1 MKFLH
6 TSDWHIGLALYGKK
20 RLHEHAQF
28 LDWLKDTI
36 AKRSID
42 ALIVS
47 GDVFDNGAP
56 GGGAETLYYDFLN
69 GLQDTCCTAV
79 VIVSGNHDSPRRL
92 EAPAGF
98 MKRLNIHVV
107 GLPKSPG
114 DGVIELR
121 DASGEVGAL
130 CCAVPYLRK
139 HEMTRVDDDT
149 DGDDLIAAATKRYFG
164 DIAQAA
170 EEKRKALGK
179 DVPVIATGHLFAAG
193 AKTREGDG
201 TRELYVG
208 SLGQVGADVFPETLK
223 YVALGHIHGAQT
235 VAGNQRIRYC
245 GSPLAMSFSEAQ
257 AGAKCVLEVDTNGM
271 QVTGID
277 VPAFQ
282 KMARVSGSKQEILAA
297 LAEIKDEDV
306 WLEVTYTGQDIS
318 PTLARDVHEAVSGG
332 KAEVLSVRNNAV
344 MNRIIERGETAQTLE
359 TMSVA
364 DVFLQC
370 LNGSEMSAA
379 QREEMA
385 ACFNEV
391 LREVE
396 ERDACE

>member
-1 MKFLH
+1 
-6 TSDWHIGLALYGKK
+6 
-20 RLHEHAQF
+20 
-28 LDWLKDTI
+28 
-36 AKRSID
+36 
-42 ALIVS
+42 
-47 GDVFDNGAP
+47 
-56 GGGAETLYYDFLN
+56 
-69 GLQDTCCTAV
+69 
-79 VIVSGNHDSPRRL
+79 
-92 EAPAGF
+92 
-98 MKRLNIHVV
+98 
-107 GLPKSPG
+107 
-114 DGVIELR
+114 
-121 DASGEVGAL
+121 
-130 CCAVPYLRK
+130 
-139 HEMTRVDDDT
+139 
-149 DGDDLIAAATKRYFG
+149 
-164 DIAQAA
+164 
-170 EEKRKALGK
+170 
-179 DVPVIATGHLFAAG
+179 
-193 AKTREGDG
+193 
-201 TRELYVG
+201 
-208 SLGQVGADVFPETLK
+208 
-223 YVALGHIHGAQT
+223 
-235 VAGNQRIRYC
+235 
-245 GSPLAMSFSEAQ
+245 MSFSEAQ

-297 LAEIKDEDV
+297 LAEIKDEDI
-306 WLEVTYTGQDIS
+306 WLEVTYTGEDIS
-318 PTLARDVHEAVSGG
+318 PALARDVHEAVSGG